1 MQSSEVIRI
10 LIVDDDEDDFVITS
24 SLINEIPGISF
35 KIDWSPKHTEAI
47 QKICAREYDI
57 YFIDYFLGG
66 ITGMELLVKA
76 IECNED
82 SPMILLT
89 GKGNRDIALQAL
101 ASGAAD
107 YLVKSELNTEKLE
120 RCIRYSLEKAAVLK
134 KLRVNEKKF
143 RTIFEQTRDAIFIAD
158 NEGQFVEFNSAM
170 ERITGH
176 APEEIRAMCLF
187 DLMTEDEDISKVKEE
202 LAGKGEVNDMEV
214 DFQHQTGELLT
225 CIFSA
230 SVIRRPDGTNYIQ
243 GALHDITKLKR
254 TERSLLMSEKL
265 AATGR
270 LARTLAHEIRNPLT
284 NINLSIDH
292 LKGMEYSDLQL
303 HYFEIIGRN
312 SKRINDILTELLAS
326 AKPAHTAMQDH
337 VLQDVVDK
345 SIHAAMDRIMLK
357 HIKLQ
362 VRYTDQP
369 VHIRA
374 DSDKL
379 SMAFLNIIINAVE
392 AMEENRGKL
401 MVSVLESGDNW
412 EVRIT
417 DNGSG
422 IPEEN
427 IPRLFEPYFTAKR
440 NGMGLGLP
448 AALNILQAH
457 SALVDVTSV
466 VDVGTTFSIMFPKIK
481 SPTLRS
487 TK

>member
-1 MQSSEVIRI
+1 MHVTDEIRI

-24 SLINEIPGISF
+24 SLINEIPNSRYR
-35 KIDWSPKHTEAI
+35 IDWCPKHTEAI
-47 QKICAREYDI
+47 EKICAREYDI

-66 ITGMELLVKA
+66 ITGMELLVRA

-101 ASGAAD
+101 DSGAAD

-120 RCIRYSLEKAAVLK
+120 RCIRYSLEKAAALK

-158 NEGQFVEFNSAM
+158 EDVQFVEFNTAM
-170 ERITGH
+170 EDLTGH
-176 APEEIRAMCLF
+176 APEEIRNMCLF
-187 DLMTEDEDISKVKEE
+187 DLMTEDEDAARVKKALSE
-202 LAGKGEVNDMEV
+202 KGEVTDMSV
-214 DFQHQTGELLT
+214 DFQHQSGELLN

-230 SVIRRPDGTNYIQ
+230 VVIRRPDGSKYVQ

-292 LKGMEYSDLQL
+292 LRGMEYNDLQL
-303 HYFEIIGRN
+303 HYYEIIARN

-326 AKPAHTAMQDH
+326 AKPAYTALRDH
-337 VLQDVVDK
+337 VLQDIVDK

-357 HIKLQ
+357 HVKLQ
-362 VRYTDQP
+362 IRYLDQP

-374 DSDKL
+374 DADKL
-379 SMAFLNIIINAVE
+379 TMAFLNIIINAVE
-392 AMEENRGKL
+392 AMEENKGRL
-401 MVSVLESGDNW
+401 MVSMLDNGENW

-448 AALNILQAH
+448 AALNIFQAH
-457 SALVDVTSV
+457 KALVDVTSV
-466 VDVGTTFSIMFPKIK
+466 VDVGTTFSIMFP
-481 SPTLRS
+481 R
-487 TK
+487 